1 MSAGR
6 EAARRAAP
14 RPARLR
20 APASWPGLRVRA
32 PAGRRA
38 AVALAT
44 IVACALCPFARPV
57 AAAAAAA
64 GGAEIQVARL
74 RYPGGGDWYA
84 NPSSLP
90 NWLEQFAA
98 RTGLPAAREEAVVAL
113 DSEDLHRYPLI
124 YLTGHGR
131 IALAEPELAALRRY
145 LEAGGL
151 LWADDNYGL
160 DASFR
165 ELMTRLYPDAP
176 LRPLGSDA
184 PIYHAFYDL
193 PGLPKIHEHDG
204 EPAQGFGVYRGGR
217 LVVFYSFSSD
227 IGDGLEDP
235 EVHGDPPALREAA
248 ARMAVNVL
256 MYALTSP

>member
-1 MSAGR
+1 MTAETEAVRRITPRPARGPAGVGR
-6 EAARRAAP
+6 SRRWSRAPVARRAA
-14 RPARLR
+14 A
-20 APASWPGLRVRA
+20 
-32 PAGRRA
+32 
-38 AVALAT
+38 ALAVV
-44 IVACALCPFARPV
+44 VAPVLLAFAVPV
-57 AAAAAAA
+57 GGAAA
-64 GGAEIQVARL
+64 AEIQVGRL
-74 RYPGGGDWYA
+74 HYPGGGDWYA

-98 RTGLPAAREEAVVAL
+98 RTGLPTAREEGVVTL
-113 DSEDLHRYPLI
+113 DSEDLYRYPLLYI
-124 YLTGHGR
+124 TGHGR
-131 IALAEPELAALRRY
+131 IALAESELTVLRRY
-145 LEAGGL
+145 LDAGGF

-165 ELMTRLYPDAP
+165 EMIKRLYPDSP
-176 LRPLGSDA
+176 LRRIGSDD
-184 PIYHAFYDL
+184 PVYHAFYAL

-217 LVVFYSFSSD
+217 LVVYYSFSGD

>member
-1 MSAGR
+1 MSRGP
-6 EAARRAAP
+6 ES
-14 RPARLR
+14 ARLVDTR
-20 APASWPGLRVRA
+20 HVAAGL
-32 PAGRRA
+32 
-38 AVALAT
+38 AVAVAVVLVLLAG
-44 IVACALCPFARPV
+44 VSGVP
-57 AAAAAAA
+57 AAAAV
-64 GGAEIQVARL
+64 ESDLQVGRL
-74 RYPGGGDWYA
+74 RFPGGGDWYA

-98 RTGLPAAREEAVVAL
+98 RTGLPTAREEAVVAL
-113 DSEDLHRYPLI
+113 DSEDLHRYPLL
-124 YLTGHGR
+124 YMTGHGR
-131 IALAEPELAALRRY
+131 IALAETELTALRRY
-145 LEAGGL
+145 LEAGGF

-165 ELMTRLYPDAP
+165 ELMARLYPDTP
-176 LRPLGSDA
+176 LRRIGSDD

-204 EPAQGFGVYRGGR
+204 EPAQGFGVYQGGR

-248 ARMAVNVL
+248 VRMAVNVL

>member
-1 MSAGR
+1 MNADPEFVRRVDPPQAG
-6 EAARRAAP
+6 
-14 RPARLR
+14 
-20 APASWPGLRVRA
+20 
-32 PAGRRA
+32 
-38 AVALAT
+38 VALA
-44 IVACALCPFARPV
+44 VAGAVVLALLAGLAGVPV
-57 AAAAAAA
+57 AAAV
-64 GGAEIQVARL
+64 EPDLQVGRL

-98 RTGLPAAREEAVVAL
+98 RTGLPTAREEAVVAL
-113 DSEDLHRYPLI
+113 DSEDLHRYPLL

-131 IALAEPELAALRRY
+131 IALTEAELANLRRY
-145 LEAGGL
+145 FEAGGF

-165 ELMTRLYPDAP
+165 ELMARLFPDAP
-176 LRPLGSDA
+176 LRRVGSDD

-217 LVVFYSFSSD
+217 LMVFYSFSSD

-248 ARMAVNVL
+248 VRMAVNVL

>member
-1 MSAGR
+1 MNADP
-6 EAARRAAP
+6 EFVRRVDP
-14 RPARLR
+14 RH
-20 APASWPGLRVRA
+20 
-32 PAGRRA
+32 A
-38 AVALAT
+38 AVALA
-44 IVACALCPFARPV
+44 VAGTVVLALLAGVAGVPV
-57 AAAAAAA
+57 AAAV
-64 GGAEIQVARL
+64 EPDLQVGRL

-84 NPSSLP
+84 NPGSLP

-98 RTGLPAAREEAVVAL
+98 RTGLPTAREEAVVAL
-113 DSEDLHRYPLI
+113 DSEDLHRYPLL

-131 IALAEPELAALRRY
+131 IALTEAELTNLRRY
-145 LEAGGL
+145 LEAGGF

-165 ELMTRLYPDAP
+165 ELMARLLPDAP
-176 LRPLGSDA
+176 LRRVGSDD

-248 ARMAVNVL
+248 VRMAVNVL

>member
-1 MSAGR
+1 MAP
-6 EAARRAAP
+6 RRAA
-14 RPARLR
+14 AAL
-20 APASWPGLRVRA
+20 
-32 PAGRRA
+32 
-38 AVALAT
+38 AVAGAVVLALLSGLT
-44 IVACALCPFARPV
+44 GVPV
-57 AAAAAAA
+57 V
-64 GGAEIQVARL
+64 GAVEPDLQVGRL

-98 RTGLPAAREEAVVAL
+98 RTGLPTAREEAVVAL
-113 DSEDLHRYPLI
+113 DSEDLYRYPLL

-131 IALAEPELAALRRY
+131 IALAEVELTALRRY
-145 LEAGGL
+145 LEAGGF

-160 DASFR
+160 DASCR
-165 ELMTRLYPDAP
+165 ELMARLWPDAP
-176 LRPLGSDA
+176 LRRVGSDD

-248 ARMAVNVL
+248 IRMAVNVF
-256 MYALTSP
+256 MYALTSR

>member
-1 MSAGR
+1 MNAGP
-6 EAARRAAP
+6 EAARRANP
-14 RPARLR
+14 
-20 APASWPGLRVRA
+20 
-32 PAGRRA
+32 RRA
-38 AVALAT
+38 AAALAVRGAVVLALLAG
-44 IVACALCPFARPV
+44 VAGVPV
-57 AAAAAAA
+57 AA
-64 GGAEIQVARL
+64 GIEPDLQVGRL

-90 NWLEQFAA
+90 NWLEQFTA
-98 RTGLPAAREEAVVAL
+98 RTGLPTAREEAVVAL
-113 DSEDLHRYPLI
+113 DSEDLHRYPLL

-131 IALAEPELAALRRY
+131 IALAEAELTTLQRY
-145 LEAGGL
+145 LEAGGF

-165 ELMTRLYPDAP
+165 ELVARLYPDAP
-176 LRPLGSDA
+176 LRRVGSDD

-204 EPAQGFGVYRGGR
+204 EPAQGFGVYRDGR

-248 ARMAVNVL
+248 VRMAVNVL

>member
-1 MSAGR
+1 MRPGP
-6 EAARRAAP
+6 EAARRAASRP
-14 RPARLR
+14 APRRAPAARPGCRVPVRAGRLAVAALAIAVGMGPVAGRPAR
-20 APASWPGLRVRA
+20 AATPTPA
-32 PAGRRA
+32 
-38 AVALAT
+38 
-44 IVACALCPFARPV
+44 
-57 AAAAAAA
+57 
-64 GGAEIQVARL
+64 IQVGRL
-74 RYPGGGDWYA
+74 HYPGGGDWYA

-98 RTGLPAAREEAVVAL
+98 RTGLPTAREEAVVTL
-113 DSEDLHRYPLI
+113 DSEDLYRYPLLYI
-124 YLTGHGR
+124 TGHGR
-131 IALAEPELAALRRY
+131 IAFTEPELAELRRY
-145 LEAGGL
+145 LDAGGF

-165 ELMTRLYPDAP
+165 AMVQRLYPDSP
-176 LRPLGSDA
+176 LRRIASDA
-184 PIYHAFYDL
+184 PLYHAFYEL

-217 LVVFYSFSSD
+217 LVVYYSFSSD

-256 MYALTSP
+256 MYALTTP